1 MFSAEL
7 LFKSLFLLWESPSFA
22 GKRQVYMKTYDFD
35 LLCSRICS
43 CGHVAK
49 ELSDEMDNMFY
60 EHFGMS
66 GDDISALMKLLG
78 VKNL

>member
-1 MFSAEL
+1 
-7 LFKSLFLLWESPSFA
+7 
-22 GKRQVYMKTYDFD
+22 MKTYDFD